1 MLANYYNL
9 IFYDLSSFIL
19 EDIEKKMKQNIYFKS
34 RVHVQ
39 YNIKTKK
46 KTPKPG
52 NLSFKWLLSLRVSKK
67 SNK

>member
-46 KTPKPG
+46 KTPKTRKFKFQMVAVFT
-52 NLSFKWLLSLRVSKK
+52 SFKKI
-67 SNK
+67 

>member
-46 KTPKPG
+46 KPQNPEI
-52 NLSFKWLLSLRVSKK
+52 
-67 SNK
+67 